1 MKILYIEDEKNN
13 IFLVKKILEKYNVE
27 FISCA
32 TGEEGLTLYNTHH
45 PEIVLIDI
53 NLPGLGGHEIARIIR
68 KNDNNT
74 KLVAVSA
81 SHSQDDRII
90 AQAIGFNL
98 YIEKPIDPNFFY
110 KQITEAEYEKPLQ
123 VETKIVL
130 EKYADKLIESLRQKV
145 DELTEMNRLLLDF
158 DKVKSNFIAIASHE
172 LRTPLVPLMG
182 YLELLMEKEKDN
194 LPKHIVEYLEHINN
208 SADKLNKT
216 VNKILDMARLEK
228 GVLNLDIKPTTI
240 IEIID
245 KSVSYCQPYAEKR
258 GITFNININN
268 KSLNCDFDKTTYIV
282 TQVLLNAIKF
292 SFDNS
297 KIDIYFDS
305 DKNTFV
311 IKDYGVGIDE
321 KELKEIFKP
330 FFAGSDVK
338 HHHSSDYE
346 FMGKGIGLGLA
357 IAKGFVTIQ
366 KGKIWV
372 ESSGK
377 DKGST
382 FYIQLPG

>member
-1 MKILYIEDEKNN
+1 
-13 IFLVKKILEKYNVE
+13 
-27 FISCA
+27 
-32 TGEEGLTLYNTHH
+32 
-45 PEIVLIDI
+45 
-53 NLPGLGGHEIARIIR
+53 
-68 KNDNNT
+68 
-74 KLVAVSA
+74 
-81 SHSQDDRII
+81 
-90 AQAIGFNL
+90 
-98 YIEKPIDPNFFY
+98 
-110 KQITEAEYEKPLQ
+110 
-123 VETKIVL
+123 
-130 EKYADKLIESLRQKV
+130 
-145 DELTEMNRLLLDF
+145 
-158 DKVKSNFIAIASHE
+158 
-172 LRTPLVPLMG
+172 
-182 YLELLMEKEKDN
+182 MEKEKDN

-311 IKDYGVGIDE
+311 IKDYGIGIDE